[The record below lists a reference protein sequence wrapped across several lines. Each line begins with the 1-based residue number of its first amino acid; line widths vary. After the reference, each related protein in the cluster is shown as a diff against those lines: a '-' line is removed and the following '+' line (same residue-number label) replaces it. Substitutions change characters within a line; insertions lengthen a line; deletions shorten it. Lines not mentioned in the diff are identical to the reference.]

1 MINSDISSAASNL
14 REKLNLM
21 GPASKHILVDILES
35 LYQAYIFYYPLG
47 QDKIAGFAAKKKGI
61 KFIMLNSSQALG
73 RQNFTLAHELGH
85 FELHQGRDSWDISE
99 KNKAREREADHF
111 AACFLMPEKECRDV
125 FGDTKIFT
133 DFDILRFSQYY
144 RVSFEAARNRIG
156 TLFKNR
162 LKSDKNESVHAIV
175 KKAHAIFPDQN
186 FDESLY
192 EPSGEVREP
201 VLKFTHMMKQAY
213 TEADISYGKLIE
225 FCQKRKM
232 NPLELIEL
240 WGQDH

>member
-1 MINSDISSAASNL
+1 MIKSDISSAAADL
-14 REKLNLM
+14 RQKLNLA
-21 GPASKHILVDILES
+21 GPVSKDIFVDILENH
-35 LYQAYIFYYPLG
+35 YEAYLFYYPLG
-47 QDKIAGFAAKKKGI
+47 QDKISGFAKMQKGI
-61 KFIMLNSSQALG
+61 KFIFINSSQALG

-85 FELHQGRDSWDISE
+85 FELHQGRESWDIDG
-99 KNKAREREADHF
+99 KNQTRERDADHF
-111 AACFLMPEKECRDV
+111 AACFLMPEEECHDV

-144 RVSFEAARNRIG
+144 RVSFEAARNRIA

-162 LKSDKNESVHAIV
+162 LKSDKAEKVHDIV
-175 KKAHAIFPDQN
+175 KKAQNLFPEQN
-186 FDESLY
+186 FDYSLY

-201 VLKFTHMMKQAY
+201 VLKFTDKMKQAY

-225 FCQKRKM
+225 LCQNRKM
-232 NPLELIEL
+232 NPLELIDL